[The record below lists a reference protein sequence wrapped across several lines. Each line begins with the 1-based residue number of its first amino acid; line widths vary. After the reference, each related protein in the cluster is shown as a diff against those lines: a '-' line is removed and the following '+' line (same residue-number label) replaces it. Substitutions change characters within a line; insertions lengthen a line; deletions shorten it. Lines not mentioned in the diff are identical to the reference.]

1 MSGGAYTRIISN
13 LVAERGSISKSA
25 EEGLAAGDGD
35 DKDIDSREAC
45 VKDDDEISTL
55 VQNNSKSIGTS
66 VGSNSTTTSRDI
78 GDEDVAKGAAAEAKA
93 LAEAYQTVVDSILRG
108 EDELSEL
115 QALQSELMD
124 HQIATQRKLQ
134 RVILLQ
140 VRMERGREM
149 QFTVPH
155 TNEIMLE

>member
-1 MSGGAYTRIISN
+1 MHRQ
-13 LVAERGSISKSA
+13 
-25 EEGLAAGDGD
+25 
-35 DKDIDSREAC
+35 AC

-108 EDELSEL
+108 EDVS
-115 QALQSELMD
+115 SFI
-124 HQIATQRKLQ
+124 QIVTHPKSVEQDLRW
-134 RVILLQ
+134 
-140 VRMERGREM
+140 
-149 QFTVPH
+149 
-155 TNEIMLE
+155 

>member
-1 MSGGAYTRIISN
+1 M
-13 LVAERGSISKSA
+13 RGSQN
-25 EEGLAAGDGD
+25 EFQTNEPTMH
-35 DKDIDSREAC
+35 RQAC

-108 EDELSEL
+108 EDVS
-115 QALQSELMD
+115 SFI
-124 HQIATQRKLQ
+124 QIVTHPK
-134 RVILLQ
+134 RVEQDL
-140 VRMERGREM
+140 RW
-149 QFTVPH
+149 
-155 TNEIMLE
+155 